1 MFKKVVVLLACLLLC
16 ACTHQVKVMKLEEAL
31 QSYACAVKDAMGNA
45 ATDTAIEVT
54 VAQGVEA
61 GVSIPV
67 VAVTA
72 KGSMSR
78 SEKVTVK
85 VDLQALSCPKGL
97 KGIQNPA
104 RIFILDTNTG
114 ILNSH

>member
-1 MFKKVVVLLACLLLC
+1 MFKKVVVLLACLLVC

-31 QSYACAVKDAMGNA
+31 QSYACAVKDTMANA

-54 VAQGVEA
+54 VAQGMEA

-67 VAVTA
+67 VAITA
-72 KGSMSR
+72 KGTMSR

-85 VDLQALSCPKGL
+85 VDLKAMSCPKVQ
-97 KGIQNPA
+97 KGTANPTK
-104 RIFILDTNTG
+104 IYILDTNTG
-114 ILNSH
+114 ILNPQ